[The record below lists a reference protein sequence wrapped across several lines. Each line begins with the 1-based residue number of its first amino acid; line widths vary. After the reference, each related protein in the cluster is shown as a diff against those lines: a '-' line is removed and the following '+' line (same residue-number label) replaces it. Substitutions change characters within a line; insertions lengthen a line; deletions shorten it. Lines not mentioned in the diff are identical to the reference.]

1 MRDEFYY
8 ILRRCLLSRKDWL
21 KYQNNYLRFKSLKEQ
36 AFKRRFFWAFIAL
49 FIGSSWLYLLNNI
62 IYPPLHNRSTAI
74 MAIGRYSKLG
84 GDFKEIIQNLYS
96 NPMLIIEQIDF
107 YDSFFYLLILI
118 LPFVFLWKKKS
129 LIVLTSFIPLFLSN
143 ILSESYAQRTLIHH

>member
-1 MRDEFYY
+1 
-8 ILRRCLLSRKDWL
+8 
-21 KYQNNYLRFKSLKEQ
+21 
-36 AFKRRFFWAFIAL
+36 
-49 FIGSSWLYLLNNI
+49 
-62 IYPPLHNRSTAI
+62 

-96 NPMLIIEQIDF
+96 NPMLIIQQIDF

-143 ILSESYAQRTLIHH
+143 ILSEAYAQRTLIHHYSLPFAIIGTVAVMRRICT